1 MIIIFV
7 DFLLLSRELQWV
19 VEKKES
25 KKLKTKDEEWTVKK
39 PKAIE
44 KRSHVCILHNTSLAD
59 IGTSVWMEPLQE
71 CKAGATK
78 A

>member
-1 MIIIFV
+1 M
-7 DFLLLSRELQWV
+7 

-59 IGTSVWMEPLQE
+59 IGTFVWMELLQ
-71 CKAGATK
+71 
-78 A
+78 